1 MNNKKNNSLL
11 LVFIIFLTSFLL
23 GVLFSLRI
31 TNYFESNLLKNYYNI
46 PEWNLREDLDLSK
59 FWLSYD
65 IVKNN
70 YYDSQELNNQELIE
84 WSVRWLIDWL
94 WDRHS
99 EYFNKEE
106 NKNFTESLSW
116 DFEWIW
122 AVVKEHF
129 LWVEVDRIIKWSPA
143 KKYDIRT
150 GDIIISANWTLLE
163 WLSSSEAVNHIK
175 WEAGSKV
182 VIELIRDNLFMK
194 KEVYREKIKLP
205 SVESED
211 LENNMWYISLN
222 MFWEESSKEFE
233 EVLYNF
239 RKKDGI
245 IIDLR
250 DNWGGYLNSS
260 VEILSHLVKR
270 WEVLVTT
277 KFKDWK
283 RDELYKSINNWNLYE
298 WKLVVLINENSAS
311 ASEILAWALKDYS
324 IAIVVWKDS
333 YWKGS
338 VQKPFE
344 LSDWSMIKLTIAK
357 WFTPNW
363 TSIDEEWISPD
374 IEISFIEE
382 DYINVYDRQK
392 EESKKIL
399 KSFIEEWDINK
410 TIEKYLEEQ

>member
-70 YYDSQELNNQELIE
+70 YYDSQELNDQELIE

-150 GDIIISANWTLLE
+150 GDIIISANWALLE
-163 WLSSSEAVNHIK
+163 WLSSSEAVSHIK

-270 WEVLVTT
+270 GEVLVTT

>member
-70 YYDSQELNNQELIE
+70 YYDSQELNDQELIE

-150 GDIIISANWTLLE
+150 GDIIISANWALLE
-163 WLSSSEAVNHIK
+163 WLSSSEAVSHIK

-410 TIEKYLEEQ
+410 TIEKYLEEK

>member
-150 GDIIISANWTLLE
+150 GDIIISANWALLE
-163 WLSSSEAVNHIK
+163 WLSSSEAVSHIK

-410 TIEKYLEEQ
+410 TIEKYLEEK